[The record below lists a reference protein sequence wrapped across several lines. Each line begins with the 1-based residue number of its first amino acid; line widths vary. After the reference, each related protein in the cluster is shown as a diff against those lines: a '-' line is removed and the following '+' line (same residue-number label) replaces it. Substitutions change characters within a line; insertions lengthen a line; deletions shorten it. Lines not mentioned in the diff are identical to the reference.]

1 MKILIFILLPCFG
14 FCQTN
19 TSYKNIAL
27 EGGGIRGIAYAGAF
41 KVLEEKG
48 VLQKIENV
56 AGSSAGAIA
65 GLMISIG
72 YNAAE
77 IDSIMMALPF
87 EKFNDGK
94 GGLLGKYRRVKK
106 AFGMFK
112 GDKFDDWIRY
122 LLLQKTGNPELTF
135 MQLHKMK
142 IENALYKDLYVTG
155 TNISKQRLE
164 VFSFENTPHFSLATA
179 VRISAGIP
187 LYFAP
192 IALND
197 SLQKIENGDTTS
209 FINYYADGGLLC
221 NYPICMFD
229 SCTKG
234 GQPLLSTNL
243 VFNKYTLGIKLERP
257 EQIDNFMN
265 NNIAIPSYKPKNFN
279 DFIAAYTNLSMEAI
293 ARKYPN
299 LENELGRS
307 IYISHGDISARI
319 KKMSASEKRLLFDN
333 GVKGTLQFFEKKTNN

>member
-1 MKILIFILLPCFG
+1 MKILILILLPLWG
-14 FCQTN
+14 YCQPVHE
-19 TSYKNIAL
+19 YKNLAL

-41 KVLEEKG
+41 KVLAEKG
-48 VLQKIENV
+48 ILQKIENV

-72 YNAAE
+72 YSAAE
-77 IDSIMMALPF
+77 IDTIMMALPF

-94 GGLLGKYRRVKK
+94 GGLIGKYRRVKRK
-106 AFGMFK
+106 FGMYR
-112 GDKFDDWIRY
+112 GDKFDDWIRS
-122 LLLQKTGNPELTF
+122 LLLQKTGNPDLTF
-135 MQLHKMK
+135 IQLHKMK
-142 IENALYKDLYVTG
+142 LQNPLYKDLFVTG

-164 VFSFENTPHFSLATA
+164 VFSYKNTANFSLATA

-187 LYFAP
+187 LYFTP

-197 SLQKIENGDTTS
+197 SLQKIQEGDTTS

-243 VFNKYTLGIKLERP
+243 IFNKYTLGIKLERP
-257 EQIDNFMN
+257 EQIDNFLK
-265 NNIAIPSYKPKNFN
+265 NNIEIPNYKPKNFN

-293 ARKYPN
+293 ARRYPN

-307 IYISHGDISARI
+307 IYVSHGDISPKI
-319 KKMSASEKRLLFDN
+319 KKMSTAEKRFLFDN
-333 GVKGTLQFFEKKTNN
+333 GVKGALQFFENSN